1 MIATLLLIPTELQG
15 DNIVRSRVFDEHK
28 KLAHE
33 VDILLNIIR
42 QSHEMENLVIN
53 EKQIRFDNEE
63 LNNRDTETIIG
74 DILRE
79 DYTYIVQVCDNEG
92 NLNYQLCPETSSM
105 EDMPRDVRKF
115 SEWFRNLTTNKALKE
130 TR

>member
-15 DNIVRSRVFDEHK
+15 DNIVRSRVFDKHE

-42 QSHEMENLVIN
+42 QSHEMENLVIH
-53 EKQIRFDNEE
+53 EKQIMFDDEE

-79 DYTYIVQVCDNEG
+79 DFTYIVQVCDNEG
-92 NLNYQLCPETSSM
+92 NLDYQLCPETSSM

-115 SEWFRNLTTNKALKE
+115 SKWFRNLTTNKSLKE